1 METRQFLVEL
11 TREDAEKLRGTIH
24 KHESWVIIDRVKKE
38 ILRQLDEL
46 EGVG

>member
-24 KHESWVIIDRVKKE
+24 KHESWVVIDRVKKE
-38 ILRQLDEL
+38 ILRQLDEDKKA
-46 EGVG
+46 G